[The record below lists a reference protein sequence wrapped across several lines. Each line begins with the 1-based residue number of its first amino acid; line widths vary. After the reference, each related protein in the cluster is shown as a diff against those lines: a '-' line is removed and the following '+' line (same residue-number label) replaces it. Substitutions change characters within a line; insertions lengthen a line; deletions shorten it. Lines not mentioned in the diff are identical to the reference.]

1 MKRNYLIIV
10 LSLLLVQTGF
20 AQDKLSELFSKLDG
34 KDNVTQV
41 TITKAM
47 LNMMPNTSS
56 SINMNGIDVKNIVN
70 KLDQIDIFTSEDAD
84 MKKLMVKEATEYFD
98 GNKAYEVLMKVKNKK
113 DNAVFYGQKDGN
125 LYTSLVMFVN
135 NENECALIRM
145 LGKFTPQDVQDITN
159 ATKQG
164 TEK

>member
-10 LSLLLVQTGF
+10 LSLLLVQTSF
-20 AQDKLSELFSKLDG
+20 AQDKLSDLFSKLDG

-47 LNMMPNTSS
+47 LNMMPNTGS
-56 SINMNGIDVKNIVN
+56 SINMNGIDVKNFIN

-84 MKKLMVKEATEYFD
+84 MKKLMVKEATEYFS
-98 GNKAYEVLMKVKNKK
+98 GNTAYDILMKVKNKK
-113 DNAVFYGQKDGN
+113 DNAVLYGQKDGD
-125 LYTSLVMFVN
+125 LFTSLVMFVN
-135 NENECALIRM
+135 SEDDCTLIRM
-145 LGKFTPQDVQDITN
+145 LGKFTPQDIQDITN

-164 TEK
+164 AEK